1 MMPITPQ
8 TRMFAWAL
16 LGASACYVSLWGLT
30 ISSASV
36 VKSQKDHLEFGLL
49 GTAITLG
56 IAFSA
61 QRPWRAVALI
71 FGLFYA
77 WCLTTGWKIEQSN
90 FDATAE
96 ATLTGLSL
104 SFGTVIGLLEILLI
118 TAFLKL
124 TTPSQP
130 EDEVPMRF
138 DSGE

>member
-1 MMPITPQ
+1 
-8 TRMFAWAL
+8 MFAWTL

-36 VKSQKDHLEFGLL
+36 VKSQKDLLEFGLL

-61 QRPWRAVALI
+61 RGPWRAVALI

-96 ATLTGLSL
+96 AAWTGLSL
-104 SFGTVIGLLEILLI
+104 SFGTMIGLLAVLLI
-118 TAFLKL
+118 TAFLQV
-124 TTPSQP
+124 TTPSQLLNK
-130 EDEVPMRF
+130 VPMRS
-138 DSGE
+138 DSSE